1 MVQEAKADSQRLH
14 QAAEVRGRDL
24 EDQVN
29 SCKAATFPLQHAC
42 ERASIVS
49 DYCVATRRSTSSPR
63 TALAG
68 HGAYGPSS
76 DIRVLSNSCQHQLGQ
91 LAVDAS

>member
-29 SCKAATFPLQHAC
+29 SCKAANHPYSMFVNGLALCLIT
-42 ERASIVS
+42 VS
-49 DYCVATRRSTSSPR
+49 PQGEVPPSPR

-68 HGAYGPSS
+68 HGAYGPSL
-76 DIRVLSNSCQHQLGQ
+76 DVHVLSNSCQHQLGQ